1 MSRSDLAMPVT
12 KQARSELSTA
22 RLLDAAGELIT
33 ERGYERMTLAAI
45 GKHAGYSHGLV
56 TRRFGSKEG
65 LLWALVERMVVD
77 WKNDFLLPAVG
88 DAGGIDALR
97 IHIEA
102 LRGSWRHSPQHMRA
116 LYSLMFEALLPVPIL
131 RERMTDLHKTIR
143 LDIQE
148 AVQRGIDRGSVDPSV
163 DSAMVARLF
172 VSALRGSVYQW
183 LLDPEYVDIDVATS
197 ELHVLAER
205 LLPEPR
211 STPEASHG

>member
-1 MSRSDLAMPVT
+1 MSRTDLAMPVT

-22 RLLDAAGELIT
+22 RLLDAAGELIA
-33 ERGYERMTLAAI
+33 ERGYERTTLAAI

-131 RERMTDLHKTIR
+131 RERMIDLHKTIR

-148 AVQRGIDRGSVDPSV
+148 GVQRGIDRGSVDPSV

-183 LLDPEYVDIDVATS
+183 LLDPEYVDIDVAMS
-197 ELHVLAER
+197 ELHVLADR

-211 STPEASHG
+211 STPAGSPG